1 MNEAKSMHS
10 RLEASSA
17 QREYGNPTIATVY
30 TAKMAEERVICSA
43 VLTQLGF
50 VLNQPSAIVMLF
62 SSLTMTCVRLPRAAQ
77 QLLPAG
83 AAVRTYTYGNP
94 AVRNQPSEK
103 EGCARANRYE

>member
-50 VLNQPSAIVMLF
+50 VLN
-62 SSLTMTCVRLPRAAQ
+62 
-77 QLLPAG
+77 
-83 AAVRTYTYGNP
+83 
-94 AVRNQPSEK
+94 
-103 EGCARANRYE
+103 GCS